1 MNAIKMSA
9 IVFCISLVL
18 INSIWITGTELESI
32 PYDRLLHDS
41 TLIAPG
47 IGAEGILIN
56 EDVDDVLKRIGRKK
70 YRISKPRTTGEL
82 FGNVL
87 KVHNKSK
94 IYFEAL
100 YYHEENKYTACVFH
114 GKVVALIGL
123 DSNRVT
129 LDSVNLRSGL
139 NHFLYSYGN
148 KNCFLFK
155 SDSNAIYIYPEKG
168 IAVADDGMNDS
179 IDLYIVFKAQTGVSK

>member
-1 MNAIKMSA
+1 MNAIKISVV
-9 IVFCISLVL
+9 VFCISLML
-18 INSIWITGTELESI
+18 INPLWITGTELESI

-56 EDVDDVLKRIGRKK
+56 EDVDDVLKRVGRKK
-70 YRISKPRTTGEL
+70 YRISKPRNTGEL

-87 KVHNKSK
+87 KVHSKSK
-94 IYFEAL
+94 IYFEEL
-100 YYHEENKYTACVFH
+100 YYHEDNNYTACVFH

-123 DSNRVT
+123 DNNRVT
-129 LDSVNLRSGL
+129 LDSANLRSGI
-139 NHFLYSYGN
+139 NSFIYVYGK
-148 KNCFLFK
+148 KNCFLAK
-155 SDSNAIYIYPEKG
+155 SDFNAIYIYPERG